1 MEAIGS
7 DGLEVI
13 GLVRILFVF
22 CRLVFLEVNITS
34 TASGRLSSSS
44 SSRAISEAVTV
55 FYLLLLRGEANGIE
69 ISGILG
75 LVISG

>member
-7 DGLEVI
+7 DGLEVM
-13 GLVRILFVF
+13 GLVRILFVL

-34 TASGRLSSSS
+34 TALGRLSSSS
-44 SSRAISEAVTV
+44 SSRAISEAVSV
-55 FYLLLLRGEANGIE
+55 FCLLLFRGEADGIE
-69 ISGILG
+69 VSGMLG